1 VDRRARPLGELRQR
15 RFFLLSAFSESKSL
29 SCSKTITGAAAVTAV
44 TATAARYVARHKMS
58 SGGGHCER
66 TEGEEEEEE
75 EGQPPSFAGRG
86 TGAAAAQSTRI
97 EL

>member
-1 VDRRARPLGELRQR
+1 LESCVNGS
-15 RFFLLSAFSESKSL
+15 FFLLSAFSESKSL

-75 EGQPPSFAGRG
+75 EEEEEGQPPSFAGRG